1 MSNTLSKKKEILKRI
16 YVILIVIVAIVL
28 MAFPTPHSRTRQ
40 ESYIEYETVTK
51 TDLEVTYGCSG
62 TLKDGYYW
70 DWSRSDLPSG
80 LKIVVDV
87 SSTETLE
94 IRIKSVS
101 DNVIKTLKEHYYTVI
116 TEGPSLYINIQ
127 NPTLLYLGTTAVI
140 SGDIKVY
147 HEYEAQVP
155 VTKYQTVP
163 YEQWLPWWMP

>member
-1 MSNTLSKKKEILKRI
+1 MKRS
-16 YVILIVIVAIVL
+16 YVILLVIVAIVVT
-28 MAFPTPHSRTRQ
+28 AFPTPHSRTRQ
-40 ESYIEYETVTK
+40 ESYIEYETVIK
-51 TDLEVTYGCSG
+51 TDLEVNYGSFG
-62 TLKDGYYW
+62 TLKDGHYL
-70 DWSRSDLPSG
+70 DWGRSDLPSD

-101 DNVIKTLKEHYYTVI
+101 DNVIKTLKEHHYTVI
-116 TEGPSLYINIQ
+116 TEGPSLYFNIQ

-140 SGDIKVY
+140 SGDINIY